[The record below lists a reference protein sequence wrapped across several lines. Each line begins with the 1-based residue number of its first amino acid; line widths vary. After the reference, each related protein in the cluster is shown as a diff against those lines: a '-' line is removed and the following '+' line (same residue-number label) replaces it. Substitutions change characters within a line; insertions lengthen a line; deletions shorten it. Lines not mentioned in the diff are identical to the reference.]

1 KYSLGL
7 EERKTYK
14 LDAPD
19 IGQLFHEA
27 LKQITETI
35 NKEGKDFSQLNAQD
49 AAGYARKAIDEL
61 APILQHQI
69 LHSSNRYQYI
79 QKKLQDVIARATY
92 VLSEQARRSS
102 FSPVGL
108 ELGFG
113 PGQTDTL

>member
-1 KYSLGL
+1 
-7 EERKTYK
+7 
-14 LDAPD
+14 
-19 IGQLFHEA
+19 
-27 LKQITETI
+27 
-35 NKEGKDFSQLNAQD
+35 
-49 AAGYARKAIDEL
+49 
-61 APILQHQI
+61 QI

-113 PGQTDTL
+113 PGQTDTLPPVTLPLDNGFRLMLRGRIDRVDKAAAGDELFLRIIDYKSSARGLNLVEVYYGIALQMLAYLD